1 MTHTRIGR
9 YEVEKQL
16 GAGAMAVVF
25 KAVDPVI
32 GRTVAIKIIKF
43 DSSIGA
49 EQAEMRER
57 LYREAQSAGNLNHPS
72 IVTIYDIGEE
82 GSTAY
87 IAMEFV
93 EGQTLQD
100 WIAGNPVP
108 PVQLTLAIVEQIASG
123 LDFAAARGIIHRDIK
138 PGNIL
143 LTQDGRAKIADFGIA
158 KFSTSKLTQTGAI
171 IGTPAYMSPEQAM
184 GQTLDGRSDLFSLGV
199 IFYEMLTGEKPFSG
213 SNPTTIMYKILHE
226 EPVPPQRINVT
237 LHPAFDYII
246 GRMLAKDPNQRY
258 QNCGELIQD
267 LKNYPS
273 LPPKKEPEPA
283 PAPPRRSKSS
293 GGARFLWT
301 TLILVLVGGLGIAGY
316 NFYLQYQRATDA
328 RSESSTKTAAVKTPP
343 TLPSKAEPIRTANP
357 PQDAIQT
364 PAQPKEAQEAPDK
377 TTAATQPKAQPQT
390 PPAPKSPAAGAP
402 SSSEVPKT
410 AAPPKKEPP
419 APPKQPPVPE
429 KPAQAEIRLEFA
441 GETYPVALFDGARK
455 LQDVTPGQS
464 PVQVPAGDHR
474 FRLVSEDAYLDQ
486 VSAARLKADQVIT
499 LTVPGLCSAFI
510 EVPNDAYD
518 GCEIQLDGKSL
529 AAPYPAQIPKLAA
542 GDHTIAFRW
551 SSGKYAGK
559 EFSSTFAGLVGR
571 HYRIRGEPQ
580 TGQIAVQQIK

>member
-43 DSSIGA
+43 ESSIGA

-57 LYREAQSAGNLNHPS
+57 LYREAQSAGNLNHPN

-93 EGQTLQD
+93 EGQTLQE
-100 WIAGNPVP
+100 WIASNPVP
-108 PVQLTLAIVEQIASG
+108 PLPQTLAIVEQIASG

-246 GRMLAKDPNQRY
+246 ARMLAKDPNQRY
-258 QNCGELIQD
+258 QSCGELIQD
-267 LKNYPS
+267 LKNYQS
-273 LPPKKEPEPA
+273 LPPRNEPQTA

-293 GGARFLWT
+293 GGARFIWT
-301 TLILVLVGGLGIAGY
+301 TLILVLAGGLGIAGY
-316 NFYLQYQRATDA
+316 NFYLQYQRAADA
-328 RSESSTKTAAVKTPP
+328 RPESSATKTAAAKIPP
-343 TLPSKAEPIRTANP
+343 ALPSKPEPIRTANP
-357 PQDAIQT
+357 PQSAIQT
-364 PAQPKEAQEAPDK
+364 PAQPKETPETPDK
-377 TTAATQPKAQPQT
+377 TTTVEQPKVQPQA
-390 PPAPKSPAAGAP
+390 PPATKSPATDAAGAA
-402 SSSEVPKT
+402 KT
-410 AAPPKKEPP
+410 PAQPKKEPP
-419 APPKQPPVPE
+419 ASTKQPPLPE
-429 KPAQAEIRLEFA
+429 KPARAEIRFEFA
-441 GETYPVALFDGARK
+441 GENYSVALYDGARK
-455 LQDVTPGQS
+455 LQDLSPGQS
-464 PVQVPAGDHR
+464 PIQIPTGDHR
-474 FRLVSEDAYLDQ
+474 LRLVGEDVYLDQ
-486 VSAARLKADQVIT
+486 VNAAQLKADQVIT
-499 LTVPGLCSAFI
+499 LTIPGLCSAFI
-510 EVPNDAYD
+510 DVPNDAYD
-518 GCEIQLDGKSL
+518 GCEIQVDGKSL
-529 AAPYPAQIPKLAA
+529 AAPYPAQLPKLAA
-542 GDHTIAFRW
+542 GDHMITFRW
-551 SSGKYAGK
+551 GIGKYAGK